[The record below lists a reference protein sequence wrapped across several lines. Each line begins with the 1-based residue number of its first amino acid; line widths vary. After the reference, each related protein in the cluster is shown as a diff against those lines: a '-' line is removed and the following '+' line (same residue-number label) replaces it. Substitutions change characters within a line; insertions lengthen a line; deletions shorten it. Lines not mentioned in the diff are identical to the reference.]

1 MKDRIMLIVTQVG
14 DSKKDR
20 KKKTN
25 LGNLLSVIKY
35 VFEYSLH
42 IVEENCMLHVK
53 NISTQIPHKA
63 IMVALSIWRYPIETK
78 GWHTAEIN

>member
-1 MKDRIMLIVTQVG
+1 VTA
-14 DSKKDR
+14 KNR

-63 IMVALSIWRYPIETK
+63 IMVALSI
-78 GWHTAEIN
+78 